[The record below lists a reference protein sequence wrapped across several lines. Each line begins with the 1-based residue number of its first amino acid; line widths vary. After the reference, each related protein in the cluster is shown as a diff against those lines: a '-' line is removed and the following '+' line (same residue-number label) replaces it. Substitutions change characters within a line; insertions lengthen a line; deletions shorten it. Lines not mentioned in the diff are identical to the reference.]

1 VPVRVIEDDQE
12 MAEAIATGLRRV
24 RMAGSADG
32 SLAWLDRDVRF
43 LAPLRRAPGGIPRPT
58 PWSSRSRA
66 LPPRAQSSHDPPAG
80 RCGLRKPAPGA
91 AAHTA
96 HHGA

>member
-1 VPVRVIEDDQE
+1 MRVLMIEDDQE
-12 MAEAIATGLRRV
+12 MAEAVATGLRRV

-43 LAPLRRAPGGIPRPT
+43 LEPLRRAPGGIPRPT
-58 PWSSRSRA
+58 RGRQVA
-66 LPPRAQSSHDPPAG
+66 ERCHRDRQSSHDPSAG

-91 AAHTA
+91 GPHTA
-96 HHGA
+96 HDGA